1 MGLSSPDN
9 TSEGVLP
16 KRWLCRGNERI
27 LLKGHIP
34 WTDQQVYNEAVATAL
49 HGRLLAPG
57 DYVPYE
63 VQRTEALGV
72 VSACP
77 CFLSPHE
84 EYVPMSLVL
93 EAERRRK
100 GETPYDTVVRACVN
114 RNIPLKNR

>member
-1 MGLSSPDN
+1 M
-9 TSEGVLP
+9 
-16 KRWLCRGNERI
+16 
-27 LLKGHIP
+27 
-34 WTDQQVYNEAVATAL
+34 
-49 HGRLLAPG
+49 
-57 DYVPYE
+57 
-63 VQRTEALGV
+63 

-114 RNIPLKNR
+114 RGIPLKTAETQLAK